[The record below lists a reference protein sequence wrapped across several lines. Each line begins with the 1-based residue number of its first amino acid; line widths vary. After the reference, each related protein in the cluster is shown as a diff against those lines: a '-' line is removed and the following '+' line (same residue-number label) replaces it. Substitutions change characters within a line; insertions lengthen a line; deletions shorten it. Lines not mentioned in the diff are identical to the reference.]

1 MFKDATSEEINNALT
16 NAWQAFHQYRK
27 MPLKKRAEFMRAVGE
42 ELKGMEDELVETA
55 MMETNLPEARLRGEL
70 GRTIFQLNQ
79 YGAATENGE
88 WLEASIDTTVPGKQP
103 ANPDIRKMMI
113 PLGPVV
119 VFGASNF
126 PFAFST
132 AGGDTACALAAGC
145 PVIVK
150 AHPAHAQTSESVAMA
165 ILKVARKQ
173 NMPEGIFAHIH
184 GAGIQVGKA

>member
-88 WLEASIDTTVPGKQP
+88 WLEASIDTTVP
-103 ANPDIRKMMI
+103 
-113 PLGPVV
+113 
-119 VFGASNF
+119 
-126 PFAFST
+126 
-132 AGGDTACALAAGC
+132 
-145 PVIVK
+145 
-150 AHPAHAQTSESVAMA
+150 QTTS
-165 ILKVARKQ
+165 
-173 NMPEGIFAHIH
+173 
-184 GAGIQVGKA
+184 